1 MEMKKLFPL
10 LLSLSP
16 ILLWSQP
23 STGKQLSDVT
33 LSGKSGGRVD
43 GTPWHSDE
51 ISGKVYTLM
60 YVDPDESET
69 NEHVERALKKEK
81 FPRDRYG
88 SIAVVNTGAT
98 WKPDSMIRMV
108 LKGKQKDYPDSV
120 YVMDR
125 DKVLVKKWKLADDN
139 YHVLTFDA
147 SGRLIYQKA
156 GKLSDTDIRELV
168 QVIRANL

>member
-1 MEMKKLFPL
+1 MKKLFTFL
-10 LLSLSP
+10 LGLSP
-16 ILLWSQP
+16 FLLVAQP
-23 STGKQLSDVT
+23 ATGKQLLDVT
-33 LSGKSGGRVD
+33 LAGKSGGRVD
-43 GTPWHSDE
+43 GSPWRSDE
-51 ISGKVYTLM
+51 ITGKVYTLL
-60 YVDPDESET
+60 YVDPDESKT

-88 SIAVVNTGAT
+88 SIAVVNTAAT

-108 LKGKQKDYPDSV
+108 MKGKQKDYPDSV

-156 GKLSDTDIRELV
+156 GKLSDSDIRELV